1 MNPWPLVLKT
11 TVLPTE
17 LFSLKKF
24 EKFVIY
30 WRYKIKLFDKLM
42 NAPLSINTGQ
52 EKRFNNRYKMA
63 LPCRRYKIIPN
74 GSFVHLLFQQSI
86 SLPFHLFSFIVLTS
100 SLTSIKFEINILIT
114 RFFHFLD
121 SLIVEIILRL
131 YQKHSTHSYFMLL
144 RGFGVMKKS
153 PKNSK

>member
-1 MNPWPLVLKT
+1 
-11 TVLPTE
+11 
-17 LFSLKKF
+17 
-24 EKFVIY
+24 
-30 WRYKIKLFDKLM
+30 M

-153 PKNSK
+153 PKNSKQLEILWVFHVFEVYFRVLTLMKKGSKTGFSLRF